1 MFLPFIIW
9 VAIFVIAYTQSPLFT
24 SNQNQYFLHGIA
36 AAGEGF
42 LSADLLVNTFD
53 PTPLFSGLVQVITL
67 YLHPWLFYLLAAC
80 LIGLYFWLL
89 VLIVTSVRTHQ
100 RSRAEQAL
108 FLSLI
113 ILIHSAAWRF
123 AISRLFG
130 PNWSYLLE
138 DGLADQRLLGPV
150 LQPSMFGVLLLLSIL
165 LFLKKRPFLAVV
177 ASGFAAT
184 VHPTYLL
191 SAAALTMAYLISL
204 FLSDIPTGSNPL
216 SRFHFKKPLLVGLCA
231 FVVVL
236 PIVTYAYLTFGSTPV
251 ETSSEARRILISYRI
266 PHHVAPEVWFD
277 STAII
282 KLGIIA
288 AATWIARKT
297 RLFLLLAVPAL
308 IGLVFSL
315 VYVFTR
321 NDILGLIFPWRLS
334 TFLVPISSAII
345 IDWLL
350 QAAFRLSWMQSKR
363 VQRWFLVL
371 AYTLAG
377 AAALVGVTRLVLDF
391 QRQRDAPE
399 QALFTFVKNHLQ
411 PGQVVLT
418 PVKMQEFR
426 LATGS
431 PVYVDF
437 KSIPYRDLDVLEW
450 YRRIQLA
457 DDFYKD
463 PACEILS
470 SLIGSETITHVVMPG
485 GKLDGDCEF
494 LSQEFRTPEYE
505 YYSINN
511 FK

>member
-1 MFLPFIIW
+1 MFLPFLFW
-9 VAIFVIAYTQSPLFT
+9 VATFVVAYTQSPLFT

-42 LSADLLVNTFD
+42 LSADWLVNTFD
-53 PTPLFSGLVQVITL
+53 PTPLFSGLVHVITR
-67 YLHPWLFYLLAAC
+67 YLHPWFFYLLAAC
-80 LIGLYFWLL
+80 LIGLYFWFL
-89 VLIVTSVRTHQ
+89 VLIVTSIRAQ
-100 RSRAEQAL
+100 PRSKVEQAL

-123 AISRLFG
+123 AVSRLLG
-130 PNWSYLLE
+130 ANWSYLLE

-150 LQPSMFGVLLLLSIL
+150 LQPSMFGVMLLLSIL
-165 LFLKKRPFLAVV
+165 LFIKKRTFLAVI

-191 SAAALTMAYLISL
+191 SAAALTLAYLISL
-204 FLSDIPTGSNPL
+204 FLSDMPSGRNRL
-216 SRFHFKKPLLVGLCA
+216 SHYHFFRPLLVGVCA
-231 FVVVL
+231 LMIVL
-236 PIVTYAYLTFGSTPV
+236 PIVTYTYLTFGSTPV
-251 ETSSEARRILISYRI
+251 ETSSEARRILINYRI
-266 PHHVAPEVWFD
+266 PHHVTPEVWFD
-277 STAII
+277 STAVI

-288 AATWIARKT
+288 VAIWIT
-297 RLFLLLAVPAL
+297 RRTHLFLLLAVPAL
-308 IGLVFSL
+308 IGLVLSL

-334 TFLVPISSAII
+334 TFLVPISSATI

-350 QAAFRLSWMQSKR
+350 QAAFRLSWMHSR
-363 VQRWFLVL
+363 SVQRWFLVL

-377 AAALVGVTRLVLDF
+377 MAALVGLTRLVLDF
-391 QRQRDAPE
+391 QRQQDAPE
-399 QALFTFVKNHLQ
+399 KALFAFVKNHLQ
-411 PGQVVLT
+411 PGQVVLA
-418 PVKMQEFR
+418 PLKMQEFR

-431 PVYVDF
+431 PAYVDF

-463 PACEILS
+463 PTCEKLS
-470 SLIGSETITHVVMPG
+470 SLVGNEAITHVVMPG

-494 LSQEFRTPEYE
+494 LSQEFQTPEYE
-505 YYSINN
+505 YYAIH
-511 FK
+511 